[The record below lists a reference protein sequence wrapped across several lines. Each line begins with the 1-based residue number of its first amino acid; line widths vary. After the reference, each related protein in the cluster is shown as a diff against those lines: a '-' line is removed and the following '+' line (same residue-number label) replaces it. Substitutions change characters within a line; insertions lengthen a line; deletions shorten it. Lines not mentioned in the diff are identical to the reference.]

1 VIAIAKKETKKMT
14 PENFCYWIQGLL
26 ELTPDLKTLTEEQV
40 KMVRDHL
47 GYVFTH
53 MAPKAPSAA
62 PPGNFDL
69 RKALDSMAQEQTVS
83 AGPLGQVSIC

>member
-1 VIAIAKKETKKMT
+1 MMSVAKKEEPKMT
-14 PENFCYWIQGLL
+14 SENFCYWLQGLL
-26 ELTPDLKTLTEEQV
+26 ELTPDLTTLNAAQV

-53 MAPKAPSAA
+53 MAPKAATT

-69 RKALDSMAQEQTVS
+69 RKALEAQQAVTNP
-83 AGPLGQVSIC
+83 AIGQQVGSFC